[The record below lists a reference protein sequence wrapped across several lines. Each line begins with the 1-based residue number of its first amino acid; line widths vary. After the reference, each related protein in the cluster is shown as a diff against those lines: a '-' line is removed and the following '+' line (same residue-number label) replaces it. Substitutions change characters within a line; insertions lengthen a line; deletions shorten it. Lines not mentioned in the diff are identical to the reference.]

1 MPVQA
6 GKYEWSSGEDE
17 SEEIKAVGALEM
29 KLRWE
34 LDFFVIAGMVG
45 WNTQPFQWEFQDPKI
60 TTKYGLIWY

>member
-34 LDFFVIAGMVG
+34 LDFFCHSWYGGMKHPTISMG
-45 WNTQPFQWEFQDPKI
+45 I
-60 TTKYGLIWY
+60 SGS

>member
-29 KLRWE
+29 KL
-34 LDFFVIAGMVG
+34 
-45 WNTQPFQWEFQDPKI
+45 
-60 TTKYGLIWY
+60 

>member
-1 MPVQA
+1 MQA

-45 WNTQPFQWEFQDPKI
+45 
-60 TTKYGLIWY
+60 